1 MPEQDDMTADKALCD
16 AYLRTVYRVVG
27 TAQPV
32 DIRIGHRSAPLDQ
45 LLNECGVRE
54 WAFMTASNPRSRR
67 MPDHDNAKRNAEMK
81 QFLQRS
87 GWRTIEGI
95 GVPCDGQW
103 QPEVSVLILGIDR
116 HTAMKL
122 ALRWEQNA
130 FVRGEIGQPAELLW
144 VI

>member
-1 MPEQDDMTADKALCD
+1 MLEQRDVTADKALCD
-16 AYLRTVYRVVG
+16 AYLQTIYRVVG

-32 DIRIGHRSAPLDQ
+32 DIRIGHCSAALDE
-45 LLNECGVRE
+45 LLKECGVRE
-54 WAFMTASNPRSRR
+54 WAFVTASNPRSRR
-67 MPDHDNAKRNAEMK
+67 LPDRDNARRNAEMK
-81 QFLQRS
+81 QSLQQA
-87 GWRTIEGI
+87 GWCALEGM

-103 QPEVSVLILGIDR
+103 QPEASVLILGIDR
-116 HTAMKL
+116 DAAMKL